1 MTKCPNC
8 DHDCR
13 PDDSECEKCG
23 TDLVLV
29 KSRIEKEESE
39 AAERQKEKK
48 QKVAKL
54 VDLIKK
60 MDESQ
65 LMSLLGYAEELH
77 GKKKRIHD
85 RISCMITADCL
96 HQGRASNNYVKDISF
111 GGLFIETT
119 QPFNLGEE
127 ITMTLS
133 LSHHVKPFK
142 LTGIIVRTSPQ
153 GVGLEFKDLT
163 QVQQE
168 MVQEMVKKVEKF
180 KK

>member
-1 MTKCPNC
+1 MTECPNC
-8 DHDCR
+8 GHDCR

-29 KSRIEKEESE
+29 KSRIEKEEAE

-48 QKVAKL
+48 QKIARL

-65 LMSLLGYAEELH
+65 LMSLLEYAEELQ
-77 GKKKRIHD
+77 GKKKRVHD

-96 HQGRASNNYVKDISF
+96 CQGRASNNYVKDISF
-111 GGLFIETT
+111 GGVFIETT
-119 QPFNLGEE
+119 QPFELGQE

-133 LSHHVKPFK
+133 FSHHVKPFK
-142 LTGIIVRTSPQ
+142 LTGEIVRTDPR
-153 GVGLEFKDLT
+153 GVGVEFKALT

-168 MVQEMVKKVEKF
+168 MLQGMVQKVEKL

>member
-8 DHDCR
+8 SHDCQ
-13 PDDSECEKCG
+13 PDDTECEKCG
-23 TDLVLV
+23 TDLGLV
-29 KSRIEKEESE
+29 KLRIEKEEEE

-48 QKVAKL
+48 QKVARL

-60 MDESQ
+60 MNESQ
-65 LMSLLGYAEELH
+65 LMSLLEYADELH
-77 GKKKRIHD
+77 GKKKRIHE
-85 RISCMITADCL
+85 RIPCLISADCM

-111 GGLFIETT
+111 GGVFIEGA
-119 QPFNLGEE
+119 QPFGLGEV

-142 LTGIIVRTSPQ
+142 VTGEIVRTSDQ
-153 GVGLEFKDLT
+153 GVGVEFKELT

-168 MVQEMVKKVEKF
+168 MVQGVVQKVEKF